1 MMHRVLAYAL
11 LSIAWVVPSSA
22 QFDAFLPKNTP
33 LLPNGKPNL
42 TAAAPKMGGHPD
54 LTGVWEQYAETDFP
68 RFLVDISNGMKPGEL
83 SMQPWATELVAKRQA
98 NFSVEHPGARCLP
111 SGIPEK
117 NAVPAP
123 IKFIQTP
130 DVLVLLYE
138 SRTIFRQ
145 VFLDGRPLPKD
156 AMPAWQGYSIGRWEG
171 DTLVVETR
179 GFRDEGWL
187 DMAGHPAT
195 DQLHVIEKIK
205 RPNFGTLE
213 MDITVD
219 DPKAYTKAFSIHEKF
234 HIMADGDLMEHIC
247 EENNK
252 DPQHLVG
259 K

>member
-1 MMHRVLAYAL
+1 MMPRVLAFAL
-11 LSIAWVVPSSA
+11 LSVGCVAPASA
-22 QFDAFLPKNTP
+22 QFDPYLPKNTP
-33 LLPNGKPNL
+33 LLPGGKPNL
-42 TAAAPKMGGHPD
+42 AAETPKMGEHPD

-68 RFLVDISNGMKPGEL
+68 RLLIDINNGLKPGDL
-83 SMQPWATELVAKRQA
+83 SMQPWATELVAKRKA

-130 DVLVLLYE
+130 DVLVMLYE

-156 AMPAWQGYSIGRWEG
+156 PVPAWQGYSIGRWEG

-179 GFRDEGWL
+179 GFRDGGWL

-195 DQLHVIEKIK
+195 DQLHVIERIT
-205 RPNFGTLE
+205 RTNFGKLE

-219 DPKAYTKAFSIHEKF
+219 DPKAYTKSFKIHESY
-234 HIMADGDLMEHIC
+234 HLMADGDLMEHIC